1 MNWSD
6 LFPKI
11 FELCLL
17 PILGAIGI
25 YVANF
30 FKRKAELLDI
40 SIQHE
45 KIQQALTTLSI
56 AIENAVLSTKQTYV
70 DKLKQSGEF
79 GEAEQATALDM
90 TYNKVMESL
99 TEETKQMLGKI
110 IKDLPKYITD
120 CIEAKVHS
128 TKNGHLN

>member
-6 LFPKI
+6 LLPKI

-17 PILGAIGI
+17 PILGAVGVYI
-25 YVANF
+25 ANF

-45 KIQQALTTLSI
+45 KIQQALTTLSV

-79 GEAEQATALDM
+79 GEAEQVTAFDM

-99 TEETKQMLGKI
+99 TEETKQMLGKV

-120 CIEAKVHS
+120 CIEAKVHN